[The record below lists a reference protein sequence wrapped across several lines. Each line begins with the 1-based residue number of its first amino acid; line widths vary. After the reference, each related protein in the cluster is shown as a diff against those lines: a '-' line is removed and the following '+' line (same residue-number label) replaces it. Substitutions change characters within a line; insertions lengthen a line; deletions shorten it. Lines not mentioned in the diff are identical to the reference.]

1 MMRPPRG
8 KTSGRAN
15 VRTYVRMYVRM
26 CVRMYVCVY
35 HSCDDVLAVEEA
47 NFSRVINGQG
57 ILGNQESFLLLEKK
71 KDARKLKEFVSGI
84 ILNLFSFL
92 FFFPEEKIRLK
103 KVLKKEWS
111 QFLKILLL
119 LFRIRFR
126 FQRRFKWVKL
136 HIQGVR
142 GYGFSN
148 CVGTRKGKRRSGE
161 SISNYVLR
169 ISSRAWIIATLHYKK
184 TRSGLIRTN
193 LFAYF

>member
-1 MMRPPRG
+1 MRPPRG

-92 FFFPEEKIRLK
+92 LERDESRGDFLK
-103 KVLKKEWS
+103 K
-111 QFLKILLL
+111 
-119 LFRIRFR
+119 
-126 FQRRFKWVKL
+126 
-136 HIQGVR
+136 
-142 GYGFSN
+142 
-148 CVGTRKGKRRSGE
+148 
-161 SISNYVLR
+161 
-169 ISSRAWIIATLHYKK
+169 
-184 TRSGLIRTN
+184 
-193 LFAYF
+193 

>member
-1 MMRPPRG
+1 
-8 KTSGRAN
+8 
-15 VRTYVRMYVRM
+15 
-26 CVRMYVCVY
+26 MYVCTILAKQ
-35 HSCDDVLAVEEA
+35 VLAVEKA

-119 LFRIRFR
+119 LLRIRFR
-126 FQRRFKWVKL
+126 FQRRFK
-136 HIQGVR
+136 
-142 GYGFSN
+142 
-148 CVGTRKGKRRSGE
+148 
-161 SISNYVLR
+161 
-169 ISSRAWIIATLHYKK
+169 
-184 TRSGLIRTN
+184 
-193 LFAYF
+193 